1 MDYSPPGSSVHG
13 ILQAKIVEW
22 VAIPFSGGSSWPRDW
37 TQVSCIA
44 GTFFTIW
51 VYYPSIPLLSI
62 HLREMKAFVHAKTC
76 VYVFMASLFISK
88 TKNNENVHQQ
98 ENGFKNRHL
107 SMVDDFNAM
116 NYWYMQW
123 HVWDFKSLC
132 RVKEDRFKKV
142 VHVMCNF
149 IHIKV

>member
-22 VAIPFSGGSSWPRDW
+22 VAIPFSGGSSWPRDY

-44 GTFFTIW
+44 GRFFTIQ

-62 HLREMKAFVHAKTC
+62 HLREMKAFVHAETC

-107 SMVDDFNAM
+107 SMVDFNAK
-116 NYWYMQW
+116 NYRYMQW
-123 HVWDFKSLC
+123 RVWDFKSLC
-132 RVKEDRFKKV
+132 WVKEARLKKV
-142 VHVMCNF
+142 VHTMCNF